1 MDIIHADLSYP
12 LQFVNQNKV
21 ISNIN
26 LDDQRIFDKKKTFD
40 VVDRQ
45 LLFTIY
51 SKIKSDDC
59 LNNGGYFIVTT
70 KMVNWFLIY

>member
-21 ISNIN
+21 ISNMN